1 METILS
7 GYWRDDMPDRQRAM
21 ILADWCDELENWKVD
36 QIRWALRKWREANP
50 NKKPNPG
57 HILGILKDGW
67 GKAMVDQ
74 TRAALA
80 PPVEQPK
87 ERISAEAAA
96 AIMAEKGLRNPLA
109 IKTIDGIT
117 PSDS

>member
-36 QIRWALRKWREANP
+36 QIRWALRKWRETNP

-57 HILGILKDGW
+57 HILGILKEGW

-80 PPVEQPK
+80 PPVEAPK

-96 AIMAEKGLRNPLA
+96 AIMAEAGIRNPLA
-109 IKTIDGIT
+109 IKAVSGIEAAE
-117 PSDS
+117 